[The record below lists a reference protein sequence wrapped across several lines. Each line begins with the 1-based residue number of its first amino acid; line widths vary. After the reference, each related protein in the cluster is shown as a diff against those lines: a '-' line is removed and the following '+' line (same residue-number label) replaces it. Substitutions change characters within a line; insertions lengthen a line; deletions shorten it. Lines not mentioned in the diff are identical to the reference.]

1 MCGIAGWLGGLQNGP
16 SYAQRLAHRLHHR
29 GPDAHGTKAWP
40 EAMLVHTRL
49 SIIDLSAA
57 GEQPMSNETGTVW
70 VVFNGEIYNH
80 RELRRWL
87 NTRGHVLR
95 GHSDTEVLS
104 HLYEEEGAAGI
115 AKLRGM
121 FALAIYDTE
130 TQTLVLARDRFGI
143 KPLFY
148 APSDQRLAF
157 ASEIRALLELPG
169 IDTQPDRQAI
179 YDYAALFFVPAPATF
194 YRGIRALAPG
204 EVLVAHL
211 QQGRVTRQVSSYH
224 QWTIAPDPT
233 LTLEGAVERVEEL
246 IATAV
251 RRQLESDVPL
261 GALLS
266 GGIDSS
272 LVSVAAQAALGG
284 GLQTFNVRFPEAIY
298 DETWAAQA
306 VASHIQSSH
315 ITLDMSGVSGTW
327 DEVTTMLMHAGQ
339 PFADSSLF
347 PLSAICRL
355 MRHHVTVAL
364 SGDGGDE
371 GFGGYDR
378 YWQIAR
384 IAQLQTIP
392 APLWHLASAA
402 IGLFAPYNL
411 MASLLSQRLGELAGA
426 DDIDIVYRLF
436 TWIREEEQQRL
447 CRDTNML
454 PVRRLFESQWQYHLP
469 AHSPRIEHLAACTTE
484 ANTRLILPNGFLF
497 KVDTGSMRASLEVR
511 VPLLDEDLFTFAL
524 TLPYNLKVSGRS
536 GKRVLRTLASRQLP
550 LAVATKP
557 KSGFVIPVDTWV
569 NAQCKATLHDTL
581 LGPASTLP
589 EYFRPE
595 AYRPWVEAF
604 CNDQPLPTLS
614 RQALYQRVI
623 MLLSLH
629 LHCSHATSLSTP
641 AIRDGEQ
648 SLTARF

>member
-1 MCGIAGWLGGLQNGP
+1 MCGIAGWIGDLPNGT
-16 SYAQRLAHRLHHR
+16 SYAQRLARRLHHR
-29 GPDAHGTKAWP
+29 GPDAHGIKAWP

-80 RELRRWL
+80 RELRQWL
-87 NTRGHVLR
+87 QTRGHVLR

-104 HLYEEEGAAGI
+104 HLYEEEGAACIG
-115 AKLRGM
+115 KLRGM
-121 FALAIYDTE
+121 FALAMYDTQ

-148 APSDQRLAF
+148 APGDHRLAF

-194 YRGIRALAPG
+194 YRGIKALAPG
-204 EVLVAHL
+204 EILVAHAS
-211 QQGRVTRQVSSYH
+211 QGRVTWQVSQYH

-233 LTLEGAVERVEEL
+233 MTLEGAVERTEEL

-261 GALLS
+261 GSLLS

-272 LVSVAAQAALGG
+272 LVSVAAQKALGG
-284 GLQTFNVRFPEAIY
+284 GLQTFNVRFPEAMF
-298 DETWAAQA
+298 DETWAARA
-306 VASHIQSSH
+306 VASHIQSNH
-315 ITLDMSGVSGTW
+315 LTLDMNTVSGTW
-327 DEVTTMLMHAGQ
+327 DSVTELLIHAGQ

-347 PLSAICRL
+347 PVNAICQL
-355 MRHHVTVAL
+355 MRQHVTVAL

-378 YWQIAR
+378 YWQIAQ
-384 IAQLQTIP
+384 IAKLQTIP
-392 APLWHLASAA
+392 APLWRVASSVF
-402 IGLFAPYNL
+402 GLFAPYNL
-411 MASLLSQRLGELAGA
+411 MAALLSQRLGELAGA
-426 DDIDIVYRLF
+426 DDVDIVYRLF
-436 TWIREEEQQRL
+436 SWIREEEQQQL
-447 CRDTNML
+447 CRDTGML
-454 PVRRLFESQWQYHLP
+454 PVRRLFASQWQYHLP
-469 AHSPRIEHLAACTTE
+469 ARAPRIEHLAACATE

-524 TLPYNLKVSGRS
+524 SLPYNLKVSGRT

-550 LAVATKP
+550 SSVATKP

-569 NAQCKATLHDTL
+569 DAQFKAQLQETL
-581 LGPASTLP
+581 LGPSSALP

-604 CNDQPLPTLS
+604 CNDRPLPMLS
-614 RQALYQRVI
+614 RQALYQRVV

-629 LHCSHATSLSTP
+629 LHCRHASHLPTSVASNTGQP
-641 AIRDGEQ
+641 
-648 SLTARF
+648 LTALD